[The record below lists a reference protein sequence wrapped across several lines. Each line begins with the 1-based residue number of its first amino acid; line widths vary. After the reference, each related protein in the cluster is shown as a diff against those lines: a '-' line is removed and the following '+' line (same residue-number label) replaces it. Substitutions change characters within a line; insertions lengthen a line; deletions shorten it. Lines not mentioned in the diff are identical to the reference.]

1 MPRKYL
7 MTWIESRQR
16 WMKMHR
22 SKRYVISCKALNVPP
37 TKEASYQAAND
48 WWEKKLAELEMEPP
62 AKDHRVEALE
72 MLAGRPL
79 QSSEEVQEA
88 MMLFMGQIASNPE
101 WEPPEGFCRLL
112 AR

>member
-62 AKDHRVEALE
+62 AKDHRVEALRDARRQAPSV
-72 MLAGRPL
+72 LRRSAGSNDVVHGADCL
-79 QSSEEVQEA
+79 Q
-88 MMLFMGQIASNPE
+88 P
-101 WEPPEGFCRLL
+101 
-112 AR
+112 